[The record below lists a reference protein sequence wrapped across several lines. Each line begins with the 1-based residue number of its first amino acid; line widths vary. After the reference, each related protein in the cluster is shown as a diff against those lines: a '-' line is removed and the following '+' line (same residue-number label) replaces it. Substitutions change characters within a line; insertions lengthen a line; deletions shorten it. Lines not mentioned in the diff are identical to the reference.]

1 MHGAG
6 ATGASAAMESL
17 EGGVSSPQKLS
28 VAQAMAISFGR
39 VVSMKTADK
48 FMTFDLHHLAER
60 HKMGQFTTY
69 PEFKRAFGVVRATVQ
84 DSMVNERLSLL
95 ERGKLVELLRLMD
108 ERQSRLDLLEN
119 CSHAQGQWKAH
130 AKFISGMLGW
140 HGHDQL
146 SQKQYRQDHKDLE
159 MLLKLHTRGAGGKGF
174 EPGLSEGAR
183 DPKGRKKKCWLCN
196 KSGHV
201 AANCTKK
208 GKGGRAGETR
218 SCYKCGKTGHIAR
231 NCRGGGSSED
241 EEEESE

>member
-28 VAQAMAISFGR
+28 VAQAMVISFGR
-39 VVSMKTADK
+39 VVSMKTADE
-48 FMTFDLHHLAER
+48 FMTFDLCHLAER

-69 PEFKRAFGVVRATVQ
+69 PEFKRAFGVVRAVQ

-95 ERGKLVELLRLMD
+95 ERGKLVELPRLMD

-130 AKFISGMLGW
+130 AKFISGVLGW

-208 GKGGRAGETR
+208 SKGGRAGETR
-218 SCYKCGKTGHIAR
+218 SCYKYGKTRAH
-231 NCRGGGSSED
+231 CQELPGGRVV
-241 EEEESE
+241 

>member
-69 PEFKRAFGVVRATVQ
+69 PEFKRAFGVVRAVQ
-84 DSMVNERLSLL
+84 VSMVNERLSLL
-95 ERGKLVELLRLMD
+95 ERGKLVELPRLMD

-130 AKFISGMLGW
+130 AKFISGVLGW

-218 SCYKCGKTGHIAR
+218 SCYKYGKTRAH
-231 NCRGGGSSED
+231 CQELPGGRVV
-241 EEEESE
+241 